1 MRAQKLAVPLAIT
14 AGLLGAVH
22 IALTPLAYAAWT
34 VEALWFLGA
43 GLAIVVAAVANVV
56 SLPFADRRRRIMI
69 ATINLGMAGFF
80 ASAWLVLPAPQVVV
94 GGVLFLSLALCTM
107 AAQATKAGTT

>member
-1 MRAQKLAVPLAIT
+1 MVALAIT

-22 IALTPLAYAAWT
+22 IALTPLAYAVWT

-43 GLAIVVAAVANVV
+43 GLAIVMAAVANIVGQ
-56 SLPFADRRRRIMI
+56 PFADRRHRVVV
-69 ATINLGMAGFF
+69 ALSNLAMAIFF

-94 GGVLFLSLALCTM
+94 GGVLFLSLALCTIAPQ
-107 AAQATKAGTT
+107 AAKAATR